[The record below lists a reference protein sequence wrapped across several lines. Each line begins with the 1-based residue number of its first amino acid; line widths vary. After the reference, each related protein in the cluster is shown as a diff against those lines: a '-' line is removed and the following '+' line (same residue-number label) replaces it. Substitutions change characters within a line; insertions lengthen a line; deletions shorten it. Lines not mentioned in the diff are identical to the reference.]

1 MADNL
6 LDLRTIKGF
15 QGASETP
22 FTDNLLGVNTGKT
35 ITGQEF
41 SDNPIIKPFQQFNK
55 ALGTGLLETGEK
67 AFNLGMGAVNLPFAF
82 AGDTAEGLYEM
93 LPEDWQAKT
102 SQLMYNSGGSM
113 DPDEFG
119 DQFYGHLVEGV
130 FAFPTLSEF
139 QPWFRANQGKKPPKE
154 IVEAIVEK
162 IGTQPNQFSQQLYLS
177 YNKNINNPKQL
188 VTNKVDAPEGYLK
201 EIADFY
207 EGAKHQPNH
216 PKIQASYEAL
226 INETLAQYQ
235 HMIDGGIIPK
245 IYIGSKGKP
254 EPYVSSGHMM
264 NDVAN
269 NKSLKFLKTNLDDL
283 PPDHPLAQP
292 SGIILDGQELIM
304 NDVFRVVHD
313 FYGHTPNGFQFGP
326 KGEYNAFRS
335 HANMYSD
342 ASIPALA
349 NETLF
354 QNAWV
359 NYNKS
364 MRREDGTVPK
374 PNDPDF
380 IPQNERPFADQKVI
394 LFDESLLNKD
404 PNFENVNASIGYTM
418 EEAGPMFEGLNIAD
432 ETKNGIIYEYD
443 WYTKSKSW
451 ENDKGNLWHGLKVN
465 AKEQSKF
472 ENNIQ
477 KKIIDRELIISQGE
491 TWAEQSKIK
500 AQLDTQ
506 DLKDLN
512 KVRVEQGL
520 EPIKETTV
528 GKIRGKPVE
537 AKFVSGNIDGVQTG
551 LKENEIKRIAYI
563 MSDSIKSTSK
573 YFDKDPLIMGLVQ
586 DTQIAPLSLRN
597 RIDALKNKVES
608 GKATSDEVNKLNE
621 LLEIKNNQVKTTL
634 AVRQNNKF
642 LQPPYSYS
650 EMETLSHEVGH
661 LIHQQLSKNTIPD
674 FLQGSNFNV
683 SLAKAELEAVSKRMR
698 PNLWND
704 KHIKSYKGD
713 IPDKVKQ
720 RHLDQVYYRN
730 KDVELLAD
738 FIKGYL
744 VDPKLTK
751 RLAPTMS
758 AILKQM
764 VNESWFADILKLAK
778 ADTMPKDGLL
788 KKQEINSGL
797 LNTAMV

>member
-82 AGDTAEGLYEM
+82 AGDTAEGVYEM

-188 VTNKVDAPEGYLK
+188 VTNKVDAPESYLK

-216 PKIQASYEAL
+216 PTIQLSYDSL

-245 IYIGSKGKP
+245 IYIGSKSKP

-520 EPIKETTV
+520 EPIKETSV

-586 DTQIAPLSLRN
+586 DTKIAPLSIRN

-608 GKATSDEVNKLNE
+608 GKATPDEINKLNE
-621 LLEIKNNQVKTTL
+621 LLEIKDNQVKTTL
-634 AVRQNNKF
+634 AVRQDNNF

-661 LIHQQLSKNTIPD
+661 ILHQQLSKNTIPD
-674 FLQGSNFNV
+674 FLQGSNFNI
-683 SLAKAELEAVSKRMR
+683 SLAKTELEAVSKRMR

-720 RHLDQVYYRN
+720 QHLEQVYYRN

>member
-82 AGDTAEGLYEM
+82 AGDTAEGVYEM

-188 VTNKVDAPEGYLK
+188 VTNKVDAPESYLK

-216 PKIQASYEAL
+216 PTIQLSYDSL

-342 ASIPALA
+342 ASISALA

-404 PNFENVNASIGYTM
+404 PNFETVTTDAMIYADNVTGIDKKVAVGNEYKAISEQSEPFGLLESTRKTDLDQTRGIYERLDKRMEYDLQDIRAIDPDYKPNIVTLDPEGRVINARFVSGKKDPLANDVYSSAKINELDDIGLTDYEIKRLAM
-418 EEAGPMFEGLNIAD
+418 IIAD
-432 ETKNGIIYEYD
+432 EYGSGYKYFQANPTHRGFVDALIQED
-443 WYTKSKSW
+443 G
-451 ENDKGNLWHGLKVN
+451 KGNMLGIRQRLGINNQIVKYKDGKPKVEMLSKDEIMDVLQHETGHLIGNMTSYKSVYAQYLKDN
-465 AKEQSKF
+465 PKTNITNEMISMSKELRPKNWKDNSQSKY
-472 ENNIQ
+472 
-477 KKIIDRELIISQGE
+477 
-491 TWAEQSKIK
+491 
-500 AQLDTQ
+500 
-506 DLKDLN
+506 LN
-512 KVRVEQGL
+512 KPEEL
-520 EPIKETTV
+520 M
-528 GKIRGKPVE
+528 
-537 AKFVSGNIDGVQTG
+537 A
-551 LKENEIKRIAYI
+551 
-563 MSDSIKSTSK
+563 DSIKM
-573 YFDKDPLIMGLVQ
+573 YLINPAKAK
-586 DTQIAPLSLRN
+586 QIAPEFVKFLR
-597 RIDALKNKVES
+597 KM
-608 GKATSDEVNKLNE
+608 LNDSS
-621 LLEIKNNQVKTTL
+621 IKNIIN
-634 AVRQNNKF
+634 
-642 LQPPYSYS
+642 
-650 EMETLSHEVGH
+650 
-661 LIHQQLSKNTIPD
+661 LSK
-674 FLQGSNFNV
+674 
-683 SLAKAELEAVSKRMR
+683 
-698 PNLWND
+698 
-704 KHIKSYKGD
+704 
-713 IPDKVKQ
+713 
-720 RHLDQVYYRN
+720 
-730 KDVELLAD
+730 
-738 FIKGYL
+738 
-744 VDPKLTK
+744 
-751 RLAPTMS
+751 APTNM
-758 AILKQM
+758 I
-764 VNESWFADILKLAK
+764 D
-778 ADTMPKDGLL
+778 DGLL
-788 KKQEINSGL
+788 SKY
-797 LNTAMV
+797 A

>member
-22 FTDNLLGVNTGKT
+22 FTDNLLGVNSGKT
-35 ITGQEF
+35 LTGQEF
-41 SDNPIIKPFQQFNK
+41 SDNPIVSGMQKFNK
-55 ALGTGLLETGEK
+55 GLLGTTLKTGEQG
-67 AFNLGMGAVNLPFAF
+67 FNYLMGAVNVPFAF
-82 AGDTAEGLYEM
+82 AGDTAEGVYEM

-139 QPWFRANQGKKPPKE
+139 QPWFRANQGKKIPKE

-216 PKIQASYEAL
+216 PTIQLSYDSL

-342 ASIPALA
+342 ASISALA

-472 ENNIQ
+472 ESNIQ

-520 EPIKETTV
+520 EPIKETSV

-586 DTQIAPLSLRN
+586 DTKIAPLSIRN

-608 GKATSDEVNKLNE
+608 GKATPDEINKLNE
-621 LLEIKNNQVKTTL
+621 LLEIKDNQVKTTL
-634 AVRQNNKF
+634 AVRQDNKF

-661 LIHQQLSKNTIPD
+661 ILHQQLSKNTIPD

-720 RHLDQVYYRN
+720 RHQEQIYYRN

-758 AILKQM
+758 NILKNM
-764 VNESWFADILKLAK
+764 INESWFKDILKLAK
-778 ADTMPKDGLL
+778 ADTMPKNGLL

>member
-1 MADNL
+1 MASL
-6 LDLRTIKGF
+6 LDLRTLKGF
-15 QGASETP
+15 KGASETP

-35 ITGQEF
+35 LTGQEF
-41 SDNPIIKPFQQFNK
+41 SDNPFIKPVQQFNK

-67 AFNLGMGAVNLPFAF
+67 AFNVGMGLVNLPFAF
-82 AGDTAEGLYEM
+82 AGDTAEGVYEM

-102 SQLMYNSGGSM
+102 SQLMYKSGGSM

-139 QPWFRANQGKKPPKE
+139 QPWFTANKGKKPPKE

-162 IGTQPNQFSQQLYLS
+162 IGTQPNELSQQLYLS
-177 YNKNINNPKQL
+177 YNKNINNPKQF
-188 VTNKVDAPEGYLK
+188 VSNKVDVPENYLK

-216 PKIQASYEAL
+216 PKIQSSYNAL
-226 INETLAQYQ
+226 IEETLAQYQ
-235 HMIDGGIIPK
+235 HMIDGGIVPAV
-245 IYIGSKGKP
+245 YNASKGKP

-264 NDVAN
+264 ADVAN
-269 NKSLKFLKTNLDDL
+269 NKQLKFLKTNLDDL
-283 PPDHPLAQP
+283 PPNHPLAQP
-292 SGIILDGQELIM
+292 SGITLNGQELLM
-304 NDVFRVVHD
+304 NDVFRIVHD

-342 ASIPALA
+342 EALSALA

-359 NYNKS
+359 NYNKTQ
-364 MRREDGTVPK
+364 RRKDGTVPK

-380 IPQNERPFADQKVI
+380 VPQNERPFADQKVI

-404 PNFENVNASIGYTM
+404 PNFQNVNASIGYTM

-443 WYTKSKSW
+443 WYTKSKKW
-451 ENDKGNLWHGLKVN
+451 EGDKGNLWHGLKVN

-520 EPIKETTV
+520 EPIKDITI
-528 GKIRGKPVE
+528 GKIKGKPVE
-537 AKFVSGNIDGVQTG
+537 AKFVSGNIDGIQTG

-563 MSDSIKSTSK
+563 MSDSIQSTSK

-608 GKATSDEVNKLNE
+608 GNATPDEVNKLNE
-621 LLEIKNNQVKTTL
+621 LIKIKDDQVKTTL

-661 LIHQQLSKNTIPD
+661 LLHQQLSKNTIPD
-674 FLQGSNFNV
+674 FLKGYNFNV
-683 SLAKAELEAVSKRMR
+683 SLAKEELVAVSKRMR

-758 AILKQM
+758 TILRNM

-797 LNTAMV
+797 LKTAMV